1 MLKIRNLFSM
11 YKTSCISEIEKD
23 FLYTMSKCR
32 EVTPETIGKE
42 KLSMK
47 IAGIVTK
54 SLAPLL

>member
-1 MLKIRNLFSM
+1 M

-32 EVTPETIGKE
+32 EMTPETIGKE

-47 IAGIVTK
+47 ISGIVTK